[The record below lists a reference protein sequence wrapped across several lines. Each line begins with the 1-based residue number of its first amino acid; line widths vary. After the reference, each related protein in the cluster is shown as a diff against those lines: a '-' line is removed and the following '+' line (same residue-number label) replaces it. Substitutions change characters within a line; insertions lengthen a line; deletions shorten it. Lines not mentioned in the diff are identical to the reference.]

1 MPSYSP
7 PVKDTLFVL
16 NNVLHLER
24 YTNLPGFAGAEPE
37 MVEAILTE
45 GGRFCAEVIQPTTKT
60 GDRAGCTR
68 TANGSVTTPS
78 GFKQAYDQ
86 LVAGAWPAL
95 PWPERTAVRPAGKG
109 CSCTCE
115 CRWTEVNY
123 KKQAS

>member
-45 GGRFCAEVIQPTTKT
+45 GGRFCAEVIQPTNQT
-60 GDRAGCTR
+60 GAREGCTR
-68 TANGSVTTPS
+68 NADGSVTTPS
-78 GFKQAYDQ
+78 GFKQDYDP
-86 LVAGAWPAL
+86 LVAGGWTAPSG
-95 PWPERTAVRPAGKG
+95 PEAYGGQARPHQVRPP
-109 CSCTCE
+109 
-115 CRWTEVNY
+115 TEVYLIAAN
-123 KKQAS
+123 QRFA